1 MLLDVA
7 IFLVAAVIAV
17 PVSRKLGLGSVLG
30 YLGAG
35 LVIGPWGLALIT
47 DVHSILD
54 FSEFGVVLLLFVIG
68 LELDPNRLWR
78 LRGAVFGLGGL
89 QVFASTL
96 VLAGLAM
103 AFGVPPG
110 AALIAGFGL
119 AMSSTAFVM
128 QMLTERKELG
138 TREGL
143 MAFAVLLFQDIAVIP
158 FLALVPLIAG
168 GGMHDFSFVPALR
181 GVAVIGLTIVAGRY
195 SLRPAL
201 RWLANA
207 DVPEIFTAAT
217 LLVVIGTGL
226 LMQAIGLSMSLGA
239 FLAGLLLAESEFRHE
254 LQADIQ
260 PFKGLLLGL
269 FFIAVGMSV
278 NLGLL
283 RQEAPLILA
292 LVLGLLAVKA
302 LVLYGVGRLG
312 HLPNDAAI
320 ALATAVSQG
329 GEFAFVLFGVALSVG
344 LIGEPLEQ
352 RLLVVVT
359 LSMVLT
365 PALYALQARFRTP
378 PEAPAFDDIDAPPTP
393 VVIAGFG
400 PFGQIIGR
408 LLRVKKIPFTV
419 LEKNVQQVD
428 IVRRFGTRIY
438 YGDAA
443 RLDLLRAAHAGRA
456 KILVI
461 SIANVETS
469 LAIAESVRKH
479 FPLLRIFAVANDRN
493 HALKL
498 MDLGV
503 QDVVRRAYF
512 SSLEMS
518 RQLFVALGE
527 DAGAA
532 ARAIETFRTHD
543 EATLLKQQAVFRDE
557 ARLIQTAQDA
567 ARELEQLF
575 ESDPEPPPEDAEYN
589 GVERRKARPNAPKPA
604 Q

>member
-1 MLLDVA
+1 MLIDVA

-17 PVSRKLGLGSVLG
+17 PISRRLGLGSVLG

-35 LVIGPWGLALIT
+35 LVIGPWGLGLIT

-54 FSEFGVVLLLFVIG
+54 FSELGVVLLLFVIG
-68 LELDPNRLWR
+68 LELDPTRLWR
-78 LRGAVFGLGGL
+78 LRGAVFGLGSA
-89 QVFASTL
+89 QVAASTL
-96 VLAGLAM
+96 LLAGAALLL
-103 AFGVPPG
+103 GTPPV

-128 QMLTERKELG
+128 QMLTERKELA

-143 MAFAVLLFQDIAVIP
+143 LAFAILLFQDLALIP
-158 FLALVPLIAG
+158 FLALVPLIAV
-168 GGMHDFSFVPALR
+168 GGMQDFSMWPVLR
-181 GVAVIGLTIVAGRY
+181 GVSVVALVILAGRY
-195 SLRPAL
+195 ALRPAL
-201 RWLANA
+201 RLLARA
-207 DVPEIFTAAT
+207 DVPEIFTAAA

-254 LQADIQ
+254 LQADIE

-283 RQEAPLILA
+283 REHA
-292 LVLGLLAVKA
+292 LEILGLVVGLVGIKA

-312 HLPNDAAI
+312 DLPADAAR
-320 ALATAVSQG
+320 ALGAAVSQG
-329 GEFAFVLFGVALSVG
+329 GEFAFVLFGVAAAAG
-344 LIGEPLEQ
+344 LIGEALEQ

-359 LSMVLT
+359 LSMALT
-365 PALYALQARFRTP
+365 PALVALAARLRTP
-378 PEAPAFDDIDAPPTP
+378 AQAPAFDTIDAPPAP
-393 VVIAGFG
+393 VIVAGFG

-408 LLRVKKIPFTV
+408 LLRVRKIPFTV
-419 LEKNVQQVD
+419 LEKSVQQVD

-443 RLDLLRAAHAGRA
+443 RLDLLRAAHADRA

-469 LAIAESVRKH
+469 LAIAGSARKH
-479 FPLLRIFAVANDRN
+479 FPALRIFAVANDRN

-503 QDVVRRAYF
+503 NDVVRRAYF
-512 SSLEMS
+512 SSLEMT
-518 RQLFVALGE
+518 RQLFVLLG
-527 DAGAA
+527 DTPAA
-532 ARAIETFRTHD
+532 ADRAIAKFKRHD

-557 ARLIQTAQDA
+557 ARLLQSAQDA
-567 ARELEQLF
+567 AKELEQLF
-575 ESDPEPPPEDAEYN
+575 ESDPDD
-589 GVERRKARPNAPKPA
+589 KAAQAPYDGA
-604 Q
+604 R